1 MHPTSYNT
9 NLTSK
14 QPGRANSGL
23 NLKPGEWETLR
34 FLNTTGTTHPDS
46 GSGPVSSPLCLNI
59 CKLGRHGRLG
69 MFALKVLLEGFGV
82 GHLCLKGGG
91 Q

>member
-23 NLKPGEWETLR
+23 NLKPGEWETL
-34 FLNTTGTTHPDS
+34 FFFKTLQ
-46 GSGPVSSPLCLNI
+46 
-59 CKLGRHGRLG
+59 
-69 MFALKVLLEGFGV
+69 VLLTQIQV
-82 GHLCLKGGG
+82 QSAVLYA
-91 Q
+91 